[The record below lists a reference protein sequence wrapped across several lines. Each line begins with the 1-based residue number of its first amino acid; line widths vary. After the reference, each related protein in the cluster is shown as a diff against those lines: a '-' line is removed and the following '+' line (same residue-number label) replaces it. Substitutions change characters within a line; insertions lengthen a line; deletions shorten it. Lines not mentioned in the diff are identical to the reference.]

1 MPCYTIFF
9 TVPNSILLYFG
20 LTGIFWDEVYIVPGI
35 NQHYLPRDDQMMQLI
50 NQDLSCLDRIFGSAK
65 KSFIPSSITFTCV
78 ISSDV
83 FVFEHV
89 SHVACSSVM
98 LKELDHVVTRKSPV
112 VVAVTQEVPHS
123 CEFCYSFPYV
133 YDNVNL
139 AHRIEFK
146 DHRMFKEHRDLPRC
160 PTNSPFY
167 VPFEFFGTG
176 HQYSENIW
184 SRKLTNSLNEFY
196 FMKGFQYSA
205 EEALQ
210 FDDHQYQ
217 YTGVRGRLDPPFL
230 WTPGSKRSRTF
241 GPPVQPLSS
250 GWTPFGPPS
259 TFSSKCLDSL
269 PPV

>member
-20 LTGIFWDEVYIVPGI
+20 LTGIFWDEMHIVPGI

-65 KSFIPSSITFTCV
+65 KSFIPGSITFTCV

-98 LKELDHVVTRKSPV
+98 LKELDHVVTRKSPI

-123 CEFCYSFPYV
+123 CEFCYSFLPYV

-146 DHRMFKEHRDLPRC
+146 DHRMFKEHRDLYLDAPQIR
-160 PTNSPFY
+160 PFMSRLN
-167 VPFEFFGTG
+167 FLELGTSTLK
-176 HQYSENIW
+176 HLVTKTYQFIK
-184 SRKLTNSLNEFY
+184 RILFY
-196 FMKGFQYSA
+196 
-205 EEALQ
+205 E
-210 FDDHQYQ
+210 
-217 YTGVRGRLDPPFL
+217 GVSILCG
-230 WTPGSKRSRTF
+230 GSFTI
-241 GPPVQPLSS
+241 
-250 GWTPFGPPS
+250 
-259 TFSSKCLDSL
+259 
-269 PPV
+269 